1 MAWGLG
7 QLLGFRLNSRKFR
20 LEVGFGRPHG
30 LWGTQ
35 EVFGQKTSEHCAA
48 WNGIIRRCQKGAIHQ
63 AAPQKIAVPHSSV
76 DISNFDLSQ
85 EIQVQY
91 KHAMNAATCKQKEK
105 QTCLESWLS
114 EDSKIRLSSA
124 RRTLVDTVSTDCF
137 LNT

>member
-35 EVFGQKTSEHCAA
+35 EVFGQKTSE
-48 WNGIIRRCQKGAIHQ
+48 
-63 AAPQKIAVPHSSV
+63 PQKIAVPHSSV
-76 DISNFDLSQ
+76 EISNFDLSQ